1 MVTSPA
7 FKALNL
13 PLPKSWRMSV
23 LSIVQTTFCTAF
35 SGITWVVRVNTSSTI
50 ALCWVLFSTTCVAI
64 GFLTTTRHVAFIP
77 LPSCAVAVM
86 VTSPAFKALNLP
98 LPKSWRMSVLSIVQT
113 TFCTAFSGITWAVR
127 VKISST
133 IALCWVLFSTTCVAI
148 GFLTTARHVA
158 FISLP
163 SCAVAVMVTSPAFK
177 ALNLPLP
184 KSWRMSV
191 LSIVQTTFCTA
202 FSGITWVVRVNT
214 SSTIALCWV
223 LFSTTCVAF
232 GFLTVTR
239 HVAFIPLP
247 SCAVAVMVTSPA
259 FKALNWPFP
268 TMSRIPGWLK
278 CHVTFWSASL
288 GKTLAT
294 RVKRSSTFTSRWIT
308 SSITCVAFGV
318 SGWEGC
324 SGVGGTTGLVG
335 LSGVELLFPFTT
347 INWARGESLVQ
358 ISRRLPF
365 SSIST
370 WTS

>member
-7 FKALNL
+7 FKALNF
-13 PLPKSWRMSV
+13 PSPKSWRMSV
-23 LSIVQTTFCTAF
+23 LSIVQTTFCAAF
-35 SGITWVVRVNTSSTI
+35 SGITLAVRVKTSSTT

-86 VTSPAFKALNLP
+86 VTSPAFKALNFP

-113 TFCTAFSGITWAVR
+113 TFCAAFSGITLAVR

-133 IALCWVLFSTTCVAI
+133 IALCCVSFSTTCVALGI
-148 GFLTTARHVA
+148 SGFFSFTTTWQVA
-158 FISLP
+158 L
-163 SCAVAVMVTSPAFK
+163 V
-177 ALNLPLP
+177 
-184 KSWRMSV
+184 
-191 LSIVQTTFCTA
+191 
-202 FSGITWVVRVNT
+202 
-214 SSTIALCWV
+214 
-223 LFSTTCVAF
+223 
-232 GFLTVTR
+232 
-239 HVAFIPLP
+239 PLP
-247 SCAVAVMVTSPA
+247 SSAIAVIVTSPA

-294 RVKRSSTFTSRWIT
+294 RLKTSSTFTSRWIA
-308 SSITCVAFGV
+308 SSTTCVAFGV

-335 LSGVELLFPFTT
+335 LSGVGLLFPFTT

>member
-1 MVTSPA
+1 M
-7 FKALNL
+7 L
-13 PLPKSWRMSV
+13 V
-23 LSIVQTTFCTAF
+23 LSIVQTTFCAAF
-35 SGITWVVRVNTSSTI
+35 SGITLAVRVNTSSTI
-50 ALCWVLFSTTCVAI
+50 VLCWVSFSSTCVAI
-64 GFLTTTRHVAFIP
+64 GFFTTTRHVAF
-77 LPSCAVAVM
+77 
-86 VTSPAFKALNLP
+86 T
-98 LPKSWRMSVLSIVQT
+98 
-113 TFCTAFSGITWAVR
+113 
-127 VKISST
+127 
-133 IALCWVLFSTTCVAI
+133 
-148 GFLTTARHVA
+148 
-158 FISLP
+158 SLP

-191 LSIVQTTFCTA
+191 LSIVQITGCAA
-202 FSGITWVVRVNT
+202 FSGITLAVRVNT
-214 SSTIALCWV
+214 SSTIALCCV
-223 LFSTTCVAF
+223 LFNTTCVAIGF
-232 GFLTVTR
+232 FTVTWHVAFTSLPSCAVAVRITSPAFKALNLPSPMFWRMLVLSMVHTTFCAAFSGVTLAVRVNTSSTIALCCVSFSSTCVAIGFLTTTR
-239 HVAFIPLP
+239 HVAFTPLP

-278 CHVTFWSASL
+278 CHITFWSASL

-294 RVKRSSTFTSRWIT
+294 RLKTSSTVTLRRVA
-308 SSITCVAFGV
+308 SSTTCVAFGV

-335 LSGVELLFPFTT
+335 LSGVGLLFPFTT
-347 INWARGESLVQ
+347 IICARGESFVQ